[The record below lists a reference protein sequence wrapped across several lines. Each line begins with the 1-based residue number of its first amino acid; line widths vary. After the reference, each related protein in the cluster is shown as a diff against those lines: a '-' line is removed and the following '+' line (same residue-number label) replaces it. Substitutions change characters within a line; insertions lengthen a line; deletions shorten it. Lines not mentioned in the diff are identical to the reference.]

1 MFGQIIASAVAA
13 KSHLED
19 VIKLSGVPVRHG
31 RGNGRTHH
39 RADHRPDADQDKL
52 GMEDRWEVKTSKN
65 NIIAIKTLRTAN
77 EKHYRRF

>member
-39 RADHRPDADQDKL
+39 RADHRPDTVQDKL
-52 GMEDRWEVKTSKN
+52 DMEDR
-65 NIIAIKTLRTAN
+65 
-77 EKHYRRF
+77 